1 MSASDPSRKSSTPFR
16 CDAQRPLFRCGKVS
30 TSGYE
35 RLMRR
40 REFITLVGAT
50 AIGCPL
56 AARAQ
61 QTALPVIGFLHL
73 TSLETNRENLATFRQ
88 GLADTGYVEGK
99 NVTIEYRWAQ
109 GRNDQLAT
117 LVAELVRQQVSV
129 IAVLETTNGALAAK
143 AATQTIP
150 VVFLQ
155 AADPVRI
162 GLVDSLNRPGGNVTG
177 IDLMGAE
184 TAGKRLE
191 LLLELVPKATSIGYL
206 RNLTN
211 RVYAESETRE
221 VEIAARAHG
230 VRLVIVN
237 ATRLSE
243 IETAFMELVQQRPDA
258 LQVSGDGFLLTYPD
272 QIVALAARYALPAIY
287 PYRQYA
293 AVGGLISYGTIIR
306 DAWRQAGIYTG
317 RILKGERPP
326 DLPVQQVT
334 TIDLAI
340 NLKTATA
347 LGITVPLP
355 LSGRADEV
363 IE

>member
-1 MSASDPSRKSSTPFR
+1 
-16 CDAQRPLFRCGKVS
+16 
-30 TSGYE
+30 
-35 RLMRR
+35 MRR
-40 REFITLVGAT
+40 RDFIKGIAGSAT
-50 AIGCPL
+50 VWPL

-61 QTALPVIGFLHL
+61 QAALPVIGFLHL

-88 GLADTGYVEGK
+88 GLADTSYVEGK

-117 LVAELVRQQVSV
+117 LAAELVRQQVSV

-155 AADPVRI
+155 AADPVQI
-162 GLVDSLNRPGGNVTG
+162 GLVKSLNRPGGNVTG
-177 IDLMGAE
+177 IALMGAE

-230 VRLVIVN
+230 VSLVLAN
-237 ATRLSE
+237 ASTSGE
-243 IETAFMELVQQRPDA
+243 IDTAFADLAQQRVDA
-258 LQVSGDGFLLTYPD
+258 LQVSGDGFLLTHPD
-272 QIVALAARYALPAIY
+272 QIVTLAARHAVPAIY
-287 PYRQYA
+287 PYRQFMT
-293 AVGGLISYGTIIR
+293 VGGLMSYGTNIR

-317 RILKGERPP
+317 RILKGERPA
-326 DLPVQQVT
+326 DLPVQEVT
-334 TIDLAI
+334 KIEMII
-340 NLKTATA
+340 NFKTAKA
-347 LGITVPLP
+347 LGLTFPL
-355 LSGRADEV
+355 LLLGSANEV